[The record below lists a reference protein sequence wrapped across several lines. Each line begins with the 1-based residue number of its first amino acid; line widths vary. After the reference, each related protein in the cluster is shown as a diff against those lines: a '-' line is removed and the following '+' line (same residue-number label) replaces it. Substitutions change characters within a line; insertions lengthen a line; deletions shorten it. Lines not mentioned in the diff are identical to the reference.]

1 MESDQENLKKKKRH
15 SSYHAC
21 MLSCFSHV
29 QLFVIPW
36 TIACQAPLSMGFS
49 RQEYS
54 RWVGCHSLLQGIF
67 LIQVLNPSLL
77 HLLHWQVGSFSTS
90 ATWKVRSYHGG
101 GGLVAKLFP
110 TLVAPGTIACQAPLS
125 MGFSTDKNT
134 GVDCHFLL
142 QGIFQT
148 QGSNPGL
155 LHCKKI
161 LYRLSYKGYDMTQ
174 QFH

>member
-1 MESDQENLKKKKRH
+1 
-15 SSYHAC
+15 
-21 MLSCFSHV
+21 
-29 QLFVIPW
+29 
-36 TIACQAPLSMGFS
+36 MGFS

-54 RWVGCHSLLQGIF
+54 RRVGCHSLLQGIF

-77 HLLHWQVGSFSTS
+77 HLLHWQAGSFSTS

-101 GGLVAKLFP
+101 GGLVAKSFL
-110 TLVAPGTIACQAPLS
+110 TLVTPGTIACQAPLS

-148 QGSNPGL
+148 QGSNLGL

-161 LYRLSYKGYDMTQ
+161 LYRLSYKGYHMTQ
-174 QFH
+174 QKKGYHMTQQKKGKQDLNGYLYTRVQGNITHETQTNVHR